1 MLLDELSE
9 LPFDRDDDERIEIND
24 AEEDVVS
31 CLQRVHC
38 LENISILQA
47 GWLTLKEEKLGRDGT
62 LQNQLSPMDTPLRS
76 SSSYT

>member
-38 LENISILQA
+38 LENI
-47 GWLTLKEEKLGRDGT
+47 
-62 LQNQLSPMDTPLRS
+62 
-76 SSSYT
+76 